1 MRPVYKLLIE
11 RAEACN
17 NTAFIP
23 NDPIDVPHRFSQQ
36 GDIEVAAFF
45 AALFAW
51 GQRKTILNK
60 TRDLMM
66 RMDNDPFA
74 FVMSASPLELRAI
87 EGFVH
92 RTFNAQDVVDLIY
105 ALRAT
110 HNRHGSWEVL
120 FQPHKNEH
128 NFGPSITRFRE
139 EMLKHV
145 SNPTRVSRFLSDPS
159 RGSAAKRIVMFLRWM
174 VRQDNAGVDFG
185 IWKTLPMSKLSCPL
199 DVHTARSARKLKLL
213 TRKQND
219 WRAVEELDEHLRLI
233 DPNDPARF
241 DYALFCMG
249 LEDAADL

>member
-17 NTAFIP
+17 NTDFIP
-23 NDPIDVPHRFSQQ
+23 DDPIDVPHRFSQQ

-60 TRDLMM
+60 SRDLMA
-66 RMDNDPFA
+66 RMDDAPFD
-74 FVMSASPLELRAI
+74 FVMTASPNELKAI
-87 EGFVH
+87 DGFVH
-92 RTFNAQDVVDLIY
+92 RTFNAEDVVDLIH

-110 HNRHGSWEVL
+110 RSIHGSWESL
-120 FQPHKNEH
+120 FRPADNEH
-128 NFGPSITRFRE
+128 NYGSAITRFRE
-139 EMLKHV
+139 QMLQHV
-145 SNPTRVSRFLSDPS
+145 SNPARVSRFLSDPS

-185 IWKTLPMSKLSCPL
+185 IWKNLPMSKLSCPL
-199 DVHTARSARKLKLL
+199 DVHTARSARMLKLL

-219 WRAVEELDEHLRLI
+219 WRAVEELDVHLRRI
-233 DPNDPARF
+233 DPHDPARF
-241 DYALFCMG
+241 DYALFCMSI
-249 LEDAADL
+249 EDSSTF